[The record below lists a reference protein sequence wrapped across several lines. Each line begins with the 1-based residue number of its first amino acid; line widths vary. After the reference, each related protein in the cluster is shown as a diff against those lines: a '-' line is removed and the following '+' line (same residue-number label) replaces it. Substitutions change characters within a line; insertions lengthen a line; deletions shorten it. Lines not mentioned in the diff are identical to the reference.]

1 MANLIEAELLPFFRA
16 DCIQQLSISLEG
28 AVLGPSEPQE
38 WDKKPRGGTTGVGLA
53 RLVGGEPPP
62 VVHRPVGGYG
72 EASHQLEAAVIK
84 PGEIKHSK
92 VGPVTPRQFAQH
104 NLEAASLN
112 SLDSLG
118 LSLVEDTPIDLST
131 ILNHPS
137 YSGNVYIRELLRR
150 GSSLT
155 ELDQGPDSGVGT
167 LLYIRHKWPPGELLI
182 KDQSE

>member
-1 MANLIEAELLPFFRA
+1 M
-16 DCIQQLSISLEG
+16 
-28 AVLGPSEPQE
+28 
-38 WDKKPRGGTTGVGLA
+38 
-53 RLVGGEPPP
+53 
-62 VVHRPVGGYG
+62 VHRPVGGYG
-72 EASHQLEAAVIK
+72 EASHQLETAIVK
-84 PGEIKHSK
+84 SGEIKNSK
-92 VGPVTPRQFAQH
+92 VGPVTPRLFAQH

-150 GSSLT
+150 GPSLT

-167 LLYIRHKWPPGELLI
+167 LFYIRHKWPPGELLS